1 MPKNDALF
9 NIKPKKTMIPQEK
22 EIEILKNIYQNQGSI
37 RQRELSE
44 IVGLSLGMTNTI
56 LKRCVQKGFLTIR
69 KVNNRNIRY
78 AVTPKGV
85 EIITR
90 RSYRF
95 LKRTIKNIVL
105 YKEAVE
111 KLVREVKALGYT
123 ALVLVGKSD
132 LDFLVEHACIM
143 YDLAWIRN
151 EHIPDQ
157 AEDRIFYLYSESYIP
172 DTEEKPLKASEYLQ
186 TVFLA

>member
-1 MPKNDALF
+1 
-9 NIKPKKTMIPQEK
+9 MISQEK
-22 EIEILKNIYQNQGSI
+22 EIEILKNIYDHPGSI

-56 LKRCVQKGFLTIR
+56 LKRFVQKGWITMR
-69 KVNNRNIRY
+69 KINNRNIRY
-78 AVTPKGV
+78 AVTPKGIDV
-85 EIITR
+85 ITR

-111 KLVREVKALGYT
+111 KLVREVKASGYT

-132 LDFLVEHACIM
+132 LDFLVEHAC
-143 YDLAWIRN
+143 LVHNLTWIRN
-151 EHIPDQ
+151 ENIPENLADKV
-157 AEDRIFYLYSESYIP
+157 FYLYSESYIP
-172 DTEEKPLKASEYLQ
+172 DTVEEPREASEYLQ